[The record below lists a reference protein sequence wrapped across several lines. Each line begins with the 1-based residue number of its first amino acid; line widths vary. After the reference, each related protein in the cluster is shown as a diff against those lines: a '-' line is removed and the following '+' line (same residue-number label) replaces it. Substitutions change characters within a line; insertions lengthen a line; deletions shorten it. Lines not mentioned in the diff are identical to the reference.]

1 MQEQSDDEQPLDVHL
16 SLDATIRVSK
26 SLRISQNTLAIAGFN
41 LVAWLLA
48 EVLRYLIHYFN

>member
-1 MQEQSDDEQPLDVHL
+1 MQQLNDDEQPLDVHL

-26 SLRISQNTLAIAGFN
+26 SLRISQNTLALAGFN

-48 EVLRYLIHYFN
+48 ELIRYLIHYFN